1 MTHPI
6 LPKGVNAAIKMIID
20 IAEELTEIMEQEARA
35 LMLKDQMGF
44 MNAQGE
50 KTRLTNNYEQACVEF
65 KERAEDFKAADA
77 MLVKKLEQAQAN
89 LLKQTNDN
97 NEVMERLQ
105 ERTGGGK

>member
-35 LMLKDQMGF
+35 LMLKDQ
-44 MNAQGE
+44 
-50 KTRLTNNYEQACVEF
+50 QACVEF

-105 ERTGGGK
+105 ERTGGAQ